1 MTFELT
7 DAEYRLVEFLPEED
21 LVDLA
26 VELDIPIGEVIDR
39 RSVLDLC
46 AVAFGELASRE
57 GLPFS
62 EYDREDLEQLPAAH
76 RAALAR
82 CLGVSDS
89 VAAILKAGRKLYK
102 VYRRSRERS
111 QVPMVLPSMLG
122 AVCRNLAEREG

>member
-1 MTFELT
+1 MAFALT
-7 DAEYRLVEFLPEED
+7 DEEYRLVEFLPEED

-26 VELDIPIGEVIDR
+26 VELDIPVGEVIDR

-46 AVAFGELASRE
+46 AVAFGELAKRE

-62 EYDREDLEQLPAAH
+62 DYDREDLELLPASH

-82 CLGVSDS
+82 QIGVSDS
-89 VAAILKAGRKLYK
+89 VDAILKAGRKLYK

-122 AVCRNLAEREG
+122 PVCRNLAERG

>member
-1 MTFELT
+1 MAFELT
-7 DAEYRLVEFLPEED
+7 DEEYRVVEFLPEED

-46 AVAFGELASRE
+46 VVAFGDLAGRE

-62 EYDREDLEQLPAAH
+62 EYDREDIEQLPATH
-76 RAALAR
+76 RSALAKR
-82 CLGVSDS
+82 LGVGDS
-89 VAAILKAGRKLYK
+89 VSAILKSGRKLYK

-111 QVPMVLPSMLG
+111 QVPMVLPSLLG
-122 AVCRNLAEREG
+122 PVCRNLAQQR